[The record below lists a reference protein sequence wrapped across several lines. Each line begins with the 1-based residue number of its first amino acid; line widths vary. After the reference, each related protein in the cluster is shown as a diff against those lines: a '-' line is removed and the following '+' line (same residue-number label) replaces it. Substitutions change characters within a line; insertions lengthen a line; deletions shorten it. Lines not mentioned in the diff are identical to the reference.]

1 MLRERWRSG
10 SGESSDGI
18 PRGPGGKSAPTKTSY
33 EPIRDFGSTMAA
45 DIVFIVNPASANG
58 RMRRRWKTY
67 ERAFRR
73 ELGPGF
79 AVRTTDR
86 AGHAAHHTRAALGD
100 GATTIVSVGRD
111 GRRFRQDAP
120 GPGHAGG
127 PRSVHPG
134 AATSDDRCG
143 PL

>member
-1 MLRERWRSG
+1 MVRERWRSG

-18 PRGPGGKSAPTKTSY
+18 PRGPGGKSPPTKTSY

-45 DIVFIVNPASANG
+45 DIVFIVNPASATG

-86 AGHAAHHTRAALGD
+86 PGHATHHTRAALGD
-100 GATTIVSVGRD
+100 EIGRASC
-111 GRRFRQDAP
+111 RER
-120 GPGHAGG
+120 
-127 PRSVHPG
+127 V
-134 AATSDDRCG
+134 
-143 PL
+143 

>member
-33 EPIRDFGSTMAA
+33 EPIRDFGSTMTA

-73 ELGPGF
+73 DLGTAF
-79 AVRTTDR
+79 AVRTTDHP
-86 AGHAAHHTRAALGD
+86 GHAIDLTRTALGE
-100 GATTIVSVGRD
+100 GATTIVSVGGD
-111 GRRFRQDAP
+111 GTLNEIVNGFLRHRESARKTDANL
-120 GPGHAGG
+120 A
-127 PRSVHPG
+127 
-134 AATSDDRCG
+134 
-143 PL
+143 